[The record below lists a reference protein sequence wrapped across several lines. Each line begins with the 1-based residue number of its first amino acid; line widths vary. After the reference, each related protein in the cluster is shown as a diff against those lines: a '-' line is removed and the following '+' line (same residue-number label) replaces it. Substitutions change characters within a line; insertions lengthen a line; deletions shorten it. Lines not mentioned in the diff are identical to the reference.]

1 MFAERPS
8 PRTTPGLTA
17 PRLTACRA
25 TENDCRL
32 IWEWRSHPAVREA
45 SLDTREIPWPEHEA
59 WFAATIHDP
68 ARLLLIVQDETGAAC
83 ACVRFDL
90 LGDVARVSIFADPAR
105 IGGGLGAPAL
115 QAAEGILLRTWP
127 AVRQIIAEIRPENL
141 RSQRAFARAGYSRH
155 GGLWMRTPGRRAESG
170 APRSIA
176 IAGREIGPA
185 AAPYVIAE
193 LSGNHMGRLDLALE
207 LLDECARRGADAVK
221 LQTYTPDTITI
232 PHDSS
237 EFMVKGGLWDGR
249 RLYDLYEEAHTPF
262 EWHAPLFA
270 RARELGVTI
279 FSTPFDPSAVDLL
292 ESLDAPAYKVA
303 SFELVDLPLVAR
315 IAQTGKPMIMSTGMA
330 SVEDILAAVET
341 ARAHGCDDL
350 VVLHCVSSYPAKYE
364 QANLRTL
371 GEIAALTGTLVGLS
385 DHTPGTAV
393 AVAAVALGACVIEKH
408 VTMRR
413 ADGGVDSAFS
423 LEPEEL
429 ARLKR
434 DCDAAHLALG
444 RATFE
449 RSAEETA
456 NMQFRR
462 SLYVTAPVAA
472 GETITAAHVRSI
484 RPGYGLAPKH
494 LPDVIGRRAK
504 RALAFG
510 EPVSWDM
517 VD

>member
-1 MFAERPS
+1 MFAESSRSSPS
-8 PRTTPGLTA
+8 LKAR
-17 PRLTACRA
+17 RA
-25 TENDCRL
+25 TLADSARL
-32 IWEWRSHPAVREA
+32 YAWRTHPAVRVA
-45 SLDTREIPWPEHEA
+45 SLDQRAFPYAEHEA
-59 WFAATIHDP
+59 WYAAALADP
-68 ARLLLIVQDETGAAC
+68 ARALLVLEDPAGAAC
-83 ACVRFDL
+83 ACVRFDRI
-90 LGDVARVSIFADPAR
+90 GDAARVSIFADPAR

-115 QAAEGILLRTWP
+115 RAAEDWLIAHWP
-127 AVRQIIAEIRPENL
+127 QVRQIVAEIRPENI
-141 RSQRAFARAGYSRH
+141 RSQRAFARAGYLRQ
-155 GGLWMRTPGRRAESG
+155 GGLFVRTPGEGIATTMG
-170 APRSIA
+170 APQTIH
-176 IAGREIGPA
+176 IAGRAIGPDA
-185 AAPYVIAE
+185 PPYVIAE
-193 LSGNHMGRLDLALE
+193 LSGNHMGRLDLALA
-207 LLDECARRGADAVK
+207 LLEECARRGADAVK

-232 PHDSS
+232 PHDSA

-262 EWHAPLFA
+262 AWHAPLFA
-270 RARELGVTI
+270 RARALGVTI
-279 FSTPFDPSAVDLL
+279 FSTPFDPTAVDLL
-292 ESLDAPAYKVA
+292 EELGAPAYKVA

-315 IAQTGKPMIMSTGMA
+315 IARTGKPMIMSTGMA
-330 SVEDILAAVET
+330 SVEDIVAAVDT
-341 ARAHGCDDL
+341 ARANGATEL
-350 VVLHCVSSYPAKYE
+350 VVLHCVSSYPARYE

-371 GEIAALTGTLVGLS
+371 DEIAKLTGCLVGLS

-393 AVAAVALGACVIEKH
+393 AVAAVTLGACVIEKH

-429 ARLKR
+429 ERLKR

-472 GETITAAHVRSI
+472 GEILTEAHVRSI

-494 LPDVIGRRAK
+494 LPDVLGRRAA

-517 VD
+517 LA